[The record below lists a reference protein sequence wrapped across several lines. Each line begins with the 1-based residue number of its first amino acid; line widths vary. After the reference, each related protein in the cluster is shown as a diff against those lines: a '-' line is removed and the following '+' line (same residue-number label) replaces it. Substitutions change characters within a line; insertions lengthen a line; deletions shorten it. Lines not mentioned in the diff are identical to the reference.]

1 MVVPPA
7 SARPL
12 SDTRY
17 NIGRAVESESWTSTM
32 VGALDM
38 GESIVRDSMTT
49 GESLMSRTASTPPD
63 TYPVAEKRMER
74 DLLSEEEAPEA
85 TRHSAPSPSQTQS
98 RREQATLEAAISNY

>member
-32 VGALDM
+32 VGAPDM
-38 GESIVRDSMTT
+38 VESIVRDSTTT

-63 TYPVAEKRMER
+63 TYPVVEKRIQR
-74 DLLSEEEAPEA
+74 DSGSEVEVREA
-85 TRHSAPSPSQTQS
+85 TQRSARSPSPARS
-98 RREQATLEAAISNY
+98 RREQATLESAI